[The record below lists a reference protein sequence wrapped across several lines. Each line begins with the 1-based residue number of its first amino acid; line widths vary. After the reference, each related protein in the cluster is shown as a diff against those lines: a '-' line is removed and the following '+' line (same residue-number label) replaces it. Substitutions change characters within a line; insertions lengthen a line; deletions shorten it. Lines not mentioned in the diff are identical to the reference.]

1 MKKILV
7 LCTGNSCRSQMMHGY
22 LQDMAGDSAKVYG
35 AGVETHGV
43 NPFAIGVMAEDGVFI
58 HDHTSN
64 HVDEYADIDFD
75 LVITVCDHAK
85 EQCPIFPNAKKVVHH
100 AFSDPSGGEGSA
112 KELIAAFRKT
122 RDEIKNYAKGV
133 VEEQLGIV

>member
-22 LQDMAGDSAKVYG
+22 LQDMSGDNAKIYS

-43 NPFAIGVMAEDGVFI
+43 NPFAIGVMAEDKVFI

-64 HVDEYADIDFD
+64 HVDEYAEVQFD

-85 EQCPIFPNAKKVVHH
+85 EQCPIFPNAKEVRHH
-100 AFSDPSGGEGSA
+100 AFSDPSGGEGTA
-112 KELIAAFRKT
+112 KELISAFRKT
-122 RDEIKNYAKGV
+122 RGDIKEYASGV
-133 VEEQLGIV
+133 VKELF

>member
-1 MKKILV
+1 MKKILI

-22 LQDMAGDSAKVYG
+22 MQDMFGDQAKVYG

-64 HVDEYADIDFD
+64 HVDEYAEVEFD
-75 LVITVCDHAK
+75 LVVTVCDHAK
-85 EQCPIFPNAKKVVHH
+85 EQCPIFTNAKEVRHH
-100 AFSDPSGGEGSA
+100 AFSDPSGKEGSA
-112 KELIAAFRKT
+112 KELIKAFRAT
-122 RDEIKNYAKGV
+122 RDEIKEYAQNTV
-133 VEEQLGIV
+133 NEFTS

>member
-22 LQDMAGDSAKVYG
+22 LQDMAGETAKIYS

-43 NPFAIGVMAEDGVFI
+43 NPFAIGVMAEDAVHI
-58 HDHTSN
+58 HDHSSN
-64 HVDEYADIDFD
+64 HVDEYQEIHFD
-75 LVITVCDHAK
+75 LVITVCDHAR
-85 EQCPIFPNAKKVVHH
+85 EICPIFPNANETRHH
-100 AFSDPSGGEGSA
+100 AFNDPSHGEGSA

-122 RDEIKNYAKGV
+122 RDEIKDFAAALVK
-133 VEEQLGIV
+133 EWE